1 MLNEWRKNCQ
11 NITPPEGTSTDDILA
26 NELFQYCVN
35 GPQAKERIQ
44 IRLGSCLTEEGFHFF
59 KYQSFL
65 THLGNDWKISKEKIG
80 QKLKERFK
88 VEFNYSLKVEG
99 KVEKVCKLKQ
109 LHIDKI
115 EYKPVERKGSNY

>member
-1 MLNEWRKNCQ
+1 MQFNCQ

-26 NELFQYCVN
+26 QELFQYCVN
-35 GPQAKERIQ
+35 GPQARERIQ